1 MFAIGRSRPTFITS
15 KNSSC
20 SKIVALLEEQIGKA
34 SARFKTVSTERS
46 KQWSLF
52 HTTRSDSRLL
62 TVYDLLLMQTVYQKV
77 FEDLLWQHFTNKDQ
91 NNSDSEGGAALT
103 LNA

>member
-1 MFAIGRSRPTFITS
+1 MFAIGRPRPTFITS

-20 SKIVALLEEQIGKA
+20 SKIVAFLEEQIGNT
-34 SARFKTVSTERS
+34 ARFKTASSERS

-52 HTTRSDSRLL
+52 YTTRYDRRLF
-62 TVYDLLLMQTVYQKV
+62 TVYDLLLVQTVYQKV

-91 NNSDSEGGAALT
+91 NSSDSEGGAALT